1 MVICKTAPMA
11 GRVLFLR
18 ARLLIHGCT
27 KDQITHVRMN
37 FISELRERG
46 LLQDIMPG
54 TEEQL
59 DKEMTSGYIGFDPTA
74 DSLHI
79 GSMLQI
85 TLLMRLQRAGHKPYA
100 LIGGATGMIGDPS
113 GKSAERNLLDM
124 ETLNKNCAG
133 IKRQLEKFLDFS
145 GDAPNAAVMVNNYDW
160 FKDFSFLDF
169 IRDTGKHITVNY
181 MLAKDSVQKRLE
193 TGMSFTEFTYQLI
206 QGYDSYH
213 LNKNYNVKLQMGGS
227 DQWGNIVTGTEL
239 IRRKGGGDA
248 FALISPLITKSD
260 GSKFGKSESGNVWL
274 DAEKT
279 SPYQFYQFWL
289 KLPDVDAE
297 KMALIFSF
305 KPLYEVKAAI
315 EAHRT
320 APHMRLLQKMLAE
333 ELTTLVH
340 SEADLAFAKQASEIL
355 FSNTSVDALKSLN
368 EKQLLEVMDGVPQVT
383 SARAALEHGVD
394 IISFLAESGIM
405 PSKGEA
411 KKLVQNNGVSIN
423 KEKVGGDFV
432 LRAEHLLNDKYL
444 LVQRGKSNYTLG
456 IFE

>member
-1 MVICKTAPMA
+1 MN
-11 GRVLFLR
+11 
-18 ARLLIHGCT
+18 LIA
-27 KDQITHVRMN
+27 
-37 FISELRERG
+37 ELRERG
-46 LLQDIMPG
+46 LLQDVMPG

-59 DKEMTSGYIGFDPTA
+59 NKEMTSGYIGFDPTA

-113 GKSAERNLLDM
+113 GKSAERNLLDVD
-124 ETLNKNCAG
+124 TINRNCAG
-133 IKRQLEKFLDFS
+133 IQKQLSKFLDFS
-145 GDAPNAAVMVNNYDW
+145 SDAPNGAVLVNNYEW

-169 IRDTGKHITVNY
+169 IRDIGKHITVNY

-206 QGYDSYH
+206 QGYDSYY
-213 LNKNYNVKLQMGGS
+213 LNAHHNVKLQMGGS

-239 IRRKGGGDA
+239 IRRKGGGEA

-274 DAEKT
+274 DAERT

-289 KLPDVDAE
+289 KLPDADAE
-297 KMALIFSF
+297 KMSLIFSF
-305 KPLYEVKAAI
+305 KPIEEIKAVI
-315 EAHRT
+315 EEHRK
-320 APHMRLLQKMLAE
+320 APHLRLLQKMLADE
-333 ELTTLVH
+333 ITTLVH

-355 FSNTSVDALKSLN
+355 FSNTSVDALKALN
-368 EKQLLEVMDGVPQVT
+368 EKQLLEVMDGVPQVNGT
-383 SARAALEHGVD
+383 KDALVEGID
-394 IISFLAESGIM
+394 IISFLAESGVF

-411 KKLVQNNGVSIN
+411 RKMLQSNGVSVN
-423 KEKVGGDFV
+423 KEKVGPD
-432 LRAEHLLNDKYL
+432 LKLLQEHLLNEKYML
-444 LVQRGKSNYTLG
+444 IQKGKSNYTLA
-456 IFE
+456 IFD